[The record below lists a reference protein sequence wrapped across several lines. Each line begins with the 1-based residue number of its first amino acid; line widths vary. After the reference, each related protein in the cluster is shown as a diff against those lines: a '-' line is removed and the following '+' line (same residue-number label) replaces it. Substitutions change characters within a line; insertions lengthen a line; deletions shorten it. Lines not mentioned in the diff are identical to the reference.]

1 MRFQVKLTTSILFFL
16 LTQFVFAQKTITGVV
31 VDESD
36 VPILGASIFIKSK
49 NLGTQTGFDGDFS
62 IEAEIGDLVSVSY
75 IGFETQEFTVDSRDE
90 YRIILPTSINSLEEI
105 VIVGYGKQKKAILT
119 SSVSIVDG
127 DEVAKEPVLN
137 VTQALQGKAAGVNII
152 ASDAPGQ
159 ASSVIIRGLGTV
171 QGGRDPLYVVDGVLT
186 DNINNINSADI
197 ESINV
202 LKDAASL
209 AIYGNR
215 GANGVI
221 IVTTKQGR
229 KGDMKVSFD
238 AYSGFRDILTRV
250 ELANASEYVIYS
262 NEALRRDYL
271 TDNDPTND
279 NSTVGFIPT
288 DQQFDTDWLDAITQI
303 GLVNNFNLSASGGSD
318 MITAFF
324 SASFNDERG
333 VLLNDEFNRLT
344 LRSNVDYKISEKL
357 RFSHNVSSQ
366 LATGTP
372 QNYALF
378 TSAYKQAPIIPVR
391 DENGNYGS
399 SININS
405 VANPAVDAS
414 NEFKEDKNKFFKIQ
428 GAFKIDYD
436 VLDDLTFTSRFS
448 IETEYGR
455 FYSFRDR
462 LGNFLAQ
469 NPFNTPSS
477 FEGDAENPANT
488 RLTVTH
494 TNTYRWFLDNYFT
507 YDKTFNDVHG
517 INATLGIT
525 SEESGSE
532 FLSATRNNVP
542 LDTNLNFNLNTG
554 DEDETQLNSGA
565 LSVRDRLYSYIA
577 RLNYDYD
584 NKYLFG
590 GSFRRD
596 GSSKFQKG
604 QQFGN
609 FFAVSAGWVI
619 TEESFMDDSVFDV
632 LKLRASYGELGNQNV
647 PLNVLNATTGA
658 GGFYAF
664 GQNQLLQQGITIT
677 GTIQED
683 LTWET
688 TEEYNF
694 GVEFT
699 LLDYRLSGELDVYQR
714 LNTNAILQIELPDII
729 GFDPFNASVGQIQN
743 RGIELAVNWNDDIT
757 DDFKYSIGINASYNE
772 NEITE
777 VTNPFFLEQLGGFI
791 NNGQY
796 TKRIAVGQP
805 LGSFYLYDVAGIDD
819 NGDLVYKDLNEDG
832 VIDESDRA
840 FFGSYLP
847 KFFGGVNL
855 GTQYKQFDL
864 TVDTYF
870 NVGNKVYNGKKAQ
883 RFGNENIEA
892 VDFNSRYTTGRPS
905 NTTPRAFNNVPLS
918 STYYLEDGD
927 FLRINNITL
936 GYTLPLK
943 ENSIFDSFRV
953 YATAKNP
960 FIFQKFS
967 GFTPELPGAPL
978 GNAGIELD
986 AFPTLRSFYIGLNTS
1001 F

>member
-1 MRFQVKLTTSILFFL
+1 MSIQAKFFTAIIFLFFGQL
-16 LTQFVFAQKTITGVV
+16 VLAQKTISGKVFDNTNT
-31 VDESD
+31 
-36 VPILGASIFIKSK
+36 PILGATVFIQSK
-49 NLGTQTGFDGDFS
+49 NTGAQTDFDGEFNLQ
-62 IEAEIGDLVSVSY
+62 AEEGDVISVSY
-75 IGFETQEFTVDSRDE
+75 LGYVTQEFIVDDRND
-90 YRIILPTSINSLEEI
+90 YSIVLETDVNSLEEI

-119 SSVSIVDG
+119 SSVSRVEG
-127 DEVAKEPVLN
+127 EEVAKEPVLN

-159 ASSVIIRGLGTV
+159 ASTIIIRGLGTV
-171 QGGRDPLYVVDGVLT
+171 QGGRDPLYVVDGILT
-186 DNINNINSADI
+186 DNINNINSSDI
-197 ESINV
+197 ESVNI

-215 GANGVI
+215 GANGVV
-221 IVTTKQGR
+221 IVTTKRGKTGEMR
-229 KGDMKVSFD
+229 VNLD
-238 AYSGFRDILTRV
+238 AYTGFRDILTRV

-262 NEALRRDYL
+262 NEALRRTYL

-279 NSTVGFIPT
+279 NSTLGFIPT
-288 DQQFDTDWLDAITQI
+288 DQQYDTNWLEAITQI
-303 GLVNNFNLSASGGSD
+303 GLVNNFNLSASGGSENLN
-318 MITAFF
+318 AFF
-324 SASFNDERG
+324 SASFNEERG
-333 VLLNDEFNRLT
+333 VLLNDQFNRLT
-344 LRSNVDYKISEKL
+344 VRSNIEYKLTEKL
-357 RFSHNVSSQ
+357 RFSHNFSSQ

-378 TSAYKQAPIIPVR
+378 TSAYKQAPIIPIR
-391 DENGNYGS
+391 DENGDFGS
-399 SININS
+399 SININN
-405 VANPAVDAS
+405 VANPAIDAS
-414 NEFKEDKNKFFKIQ
+414 NEFKEDKNKFFKLQ

-436 VLDDLTFTSRFS
+436 ILEDLTFTSRFS

-455 FYSFRDR
+455 FYSFRNR

-469 NPFNTPSS
+469 NPFNTVSS
-477 FEGDAENPANT
+477 FEGELENPANT

-507 YDKTFNDVHG
+507 YDKTFNDVHT

-525 SEESGSE
+525 SEENGSE
-532 FLSATRNNVP
+532 FLTATRNNVP
-542 LDTNLNFNLNTG
+542 LDSNLNFNLNTG

-577 RLNYDYD
+577 RINYDYD
-584 NKYLFG
+584 DKYLFG

-604 QQFGN
+604 QQYGN
-609 FFAVSAGWVI
+609 FFAVSAGWVL
-619 TEESFMDDSVFDV
+619 TQEDFMDETSFDI

-647 PLNVLNATTGA
+647 PLNVLAATTGA
-658 GGFYAF
+658 AGFYPF
-664 GQNQLLQQGITIT
+664 GQNQELQQGITIT

-694 GVEFT
+694 GVEFS
-699 LLDYRLSGELDVYQR
+699 LFDYRLSGELDVYQR
-714 LNTNAILQIELPDII
+714 LNRNAILQIDLPSLL
-729 GFDPFNASVGQIQN
+729 GLDPFNASVGQIQN
-743 RGIELAVNWNDDIT
+743 QGIELAVNWKDEITNDLS
-757 DDFKYSIGINASYNE
+757 YSIGINTSYNE
-772 NEITE
+772 NEITK

-796 TKRIAVGQP
+796 TKKITVGQP

-832 VIDESDRA
+832 VVDESDRA
-840 FFGSYLP
+840 YFGSYLP
-847 KFFGGVNL
+847 KFYGGVNL
-855 GTQYKQFDL
+855 GAKYKSFDF

-870 NVGNKVYNGKKAQ
+870 NVGNKIYNGKKAQ
-883 RFGNENIEA
+883 RFGNENIESIN
-892 VDFNSRYTTGRPS
+892 FNSRYTNGRPS
-905 NTTPRAFNNVPLS
+905 NTTPRAFNDVPLS

-927 FLRINNITL
+927 FLRINNITV

-943 ENSIFDSFRV
+943 EDFFLSNLRV

-986 AFPTLRSFYIGLNTS
+986 AYPTLRSFYIGLNTS

>member
-1 MRFQVKLTTSILFFL
+1 MVDDRNDYSIVLE
-16 LTQFVFAQKTITGVV
+16 T
-31 VDESD
+31 D
-36 VPILGASIFIKSK
+36 V
-49 NLGTQTGFDGDFS
+49 
-62 IEAEIGDLVSVSY
+62 
-75 IGFETQEFTVDSRDE
+75 
-90 YRIILPTSINSLEEI
+90 NSLEEI

-119 SSVSIVDG
+119 SSVSRVEG
-127 DEVAKEPVLN
+127 EEVAKEPVLN

-159 ASSVIIRGLGTV
+159 ASTIIIRGLGTV
-171 QGGRDPLYVVDGVLT
+171 QGGRDPLYVVDGILT
-186 DNINNINSADI
+186 DNINNINSSDI
-197 ESINV
+197 ESVNI

-215 GANGVI
+215 GANGVV
-221 IVTTKQGR
+221 IVTTKRGKTGEMR
-229 KGDMKVSFD
+229 VNLD
-238 AYSGFRDILTRV
+238 AYTGFRDILTRV

-262 NEALRRDYL
+262 NEALRRTYL

-279 NSTVGFIPT
+279 NSTLGFIPT
-288 DQQFDTDWLDAITQI
+288 DQQYDTNWLEAITQI
-303 GLVNNFNLSASGGSD
+303 GLVNNFNLSASGGSENLN
-318 MITAFF
+318 AFF
-324 SASFNDERG
+324 SASFNEERG
-333 VLLNDEFNRLT
+333 VLLNDQFNRLT
-344 LRSNVDYKISEKL
+344 VRSNIEYKLTEKL
-357 RFSHNVSSQ
+357 RFSHNFSSQ

-378 TSAYKQAPIIPVR
+378 TSAYKQAPIIPIR
-391 DENGNYGS
+391 DENGDFGS
-399 SININS
+399 SININN
-405 VANPAVDAS
+405 VANPAIDAS
-414 NEFKEDKNKFFKIQ
+414 NEFKEDKNKFFKLQ

-436 VLDDLTFTSRFS
+436 ILEDLTFTSRFS

-455 FYSFRDR
+455 FYSFRNR

-469 NPFNTPSS
+469 NPFNTVSS
-477 FEGDAENPANT
+477 FEGELENPANT

-507 YDKTFNDVHG
+507 YDKTFNDVHT

-525 SEESGSE
+525 SEENGSE
-532 FLSATRNNVP
+532 FLTATRNNVP
-542 LDTNLNFNLNTG
+542 LDSNLNFNLNTG

-577 RLNYDYD
+577 RINYDYD
-584 NKYLFG
+584 DKYLFG

-604 QQFGN
+604 QQYGN
-609 FFAVSAGWVI
+609 FFAVSAGWVL
-619 TEESFMDDSVFDV
+619 TQEDFMDETSFDI

-647 PLNVLNATTGA
+647 PLNVLAATTGA
-658 GGFYAF
+658 AGFYPF
-664 GQNQLLQQGITIT
+664 GQNQELQQGITIT

-694 GVEFT
+694 GVEFS
-699 LLDYRLSGELDVYQR
+699 LFDYRLSGELDVYQR
-714 LNTNAILQIELPDII
+714 LNRNAILQIDLPSLL
-729 GFDPFNASVGQIQN
+729 GLDPFNASVGQIQN
-743 RGIELAVNWNDDIT
+743 QGIELAVNWKDEITNDLS
-757 DDFKYSIGINASYNE
+757 YSIGINTSYNE
-772 NEITE
+772 NEITK

-796 TKRIAVGQP
+796 TKKITVGQP

-832 VIDESDRA
+832 VVDESDRA
-840 FFGSYLP
+840 YFGSYLP
-847 KFFGGVNL
+847 KFYGGVNL
-855 GTQYKQFDL
+855 GAKYKSFDF

-870 NVGNKVYNGKKAQ
+870 NVGNKIYNGKKAQ
-883 RFGNENIEA
+883 RFGNENIESIN
-892 VDFNSRYTTGRPS
+892 FNSRYTNGRPS
-905 NTTPRAFNNVPLS
+905 NTTPRAFNDVPLS

-927 FLRINNITL
+927 FLRINNITV

-943 ENSIFDSFRV
+943 EDFFLSNLRV

-986 AFPTLRSFYIGLNTS
+986 AYPTLRSFYIGLNTS